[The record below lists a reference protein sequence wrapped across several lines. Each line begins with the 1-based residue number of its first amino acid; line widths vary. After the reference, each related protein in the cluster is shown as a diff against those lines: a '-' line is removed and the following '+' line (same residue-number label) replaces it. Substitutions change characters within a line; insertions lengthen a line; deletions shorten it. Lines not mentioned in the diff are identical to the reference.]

1 MRAVVAFVLVV
12 PVVLGAQQASE
23 AKKHLRKSNNE
34 GFVDRVSR
42 RRPSTYFAI
51 PEQLQNK

>member
-23 AKKHLRKSNNE
+23 AKKHLRTSNAE
-34 GFVDRVSR
+34 GFVDWMR
-42 RRPSTYFAI
+42 RRRHSTYFTV
-51 PEQLQNK
+51 PEQLKK